1 MKKTLLLLVIAMVLS
16 VGLAFSQGVPYV
28 GTIETFTDVNDN
40 GGSST
45 ITMTE
50 GTKDGMTTYRF
61 TGRVTT
67 QFIYGFTGWQFTP
80 DAATLANLKVAKSI
94 SFKCIGDGKRYT
106 VKYRTSDV
114 KDYANHEFHFNTK
127 EGQEVTIDVPIRM
140 FMQPA
145 WASPKVAMNPSRV
158 FDVSFQTHENWRPG
172 SFEITVWDLRV
183 N

>member
-1 MKKTLLLLVIAMVLS
+1 
-16 VGLAFSQGVPYV
+16 LAFSQGTPIV
-28 GTIETFTDVNDN
+28 GEWKTFSDADND
-40 GGSST
+40 GGDST
-45 ITMTE
+45 VTMTT
-50 GTKDGMTTYRF
+50 GTKDGMTTYTF
-61 TGRVTT
+61 KGNVTT
-67 QFIYGFTGWQFTP
+67 KFQYGFIGWQVVP
-80 DAATLANLKVAKSI
+80 DAPTLAVLKRAKGI

-106 VKYRTSDV
+106 VKFRIDTVTDW
-114 KDYANHEFHFNTK
+114 ANHEYNFNTRA
-127 EGQEVTIDVPIRM
+127 GQEMAINVPLGM